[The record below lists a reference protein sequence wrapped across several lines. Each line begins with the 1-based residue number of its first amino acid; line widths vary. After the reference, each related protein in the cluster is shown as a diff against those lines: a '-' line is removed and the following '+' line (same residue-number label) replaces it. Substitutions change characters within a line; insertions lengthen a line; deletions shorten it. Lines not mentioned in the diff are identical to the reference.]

1 MVDRPLCPRYE
12 KIQAVAR
19 RFPQIDAQS
28 LAAAVALLR
37 LSSSLY
43 SALDGQYARHGT
55 SRGRFHVLMMLLEME
70 GEGLTPHQLA
80 ERAAVTK
87 AAMTGLIDGLVKDGL
102 VAREQDP
109 LDRRSYRVALTP
121 AGDRFLKGMLP
132 DHFTRMN
139 ALVGKLTL
147 EDKRQLVKL
156 LEKVRDQL
164 DVYDD
169 APSAALAR

>member
-1 MVDRPLCPRYE
+1 MIERALCPRYD
-12 KIQAVAR
+12 KLQAVAK

-28 LAAAVALLR
+28 LQAAVALLR

-55 SRGRFHVLMMLLEME
+55 SRGRFHVLMMLFEMD

-102 VAREQDP
+102 IAREQD
-109 LDRRSYRVALTP
+109 AL
-121 AGDRFLKGMLP
+121 
-132 DHFTRMN
+132 
-139 ALVGKLTL
+139 
-147 EDKRQLVKL
+147 
-156 LEKVRDQL
+156 
-164 DVYDD
+164 
-169 APSAALAR
+169 